1 MDKDKIA
8 FLFAGQGSQKI
19 GMAKDLYEN
28 IEICKEVIDKGEDLL
43 KMPIKEMMFNGSED
57 EIQATENAQPAIIL
71 ESIAIMRALQEENIQ
86 ATYTA
91 GLSLGEYASLV
102 YGNVLSEKDALEV
115 VKERGRIMGSSLP
128 KGLGKMAA
136 ILKLDDEKVKEL
148 INKCSVKGIIEGV
161 NYNCPGQ
168 IAIAGENEAIDMAI
182 LEAKEM
188 GGKAVELKVSG
199 PFHSSLLKNAS
210 EDFYEVL
217 KDIEVKSPLLKVYSN
232 YKGALYEDKDDIK
245 MILKKHIMSPVYF
258 EKILRDMMDRGVDT
272 FIEIGPGKALSGFV
286 KRINRKVR
294 TFNIDSAETFRK
306 TVDSLR
312 NLD

>member
-28 IEICKEVIDKGEDLL
+28 IEICKEVIDKGEDIL

>member
-28 IEICKEVIDKGEDLL
+28 IEICKEVIDKGEDIL

-71 ESIAIMRALQEENIQ
+71 ESIAIIRALQAENIQ

-91 GLSLGEYASLV
+91 GLSLGEYGSLV
-102 YGNVLSEKDALEV
+102 YANVLSEKDALEV

-210 EDFYEVL
+210 KDFYEVL
-217 KDIEVKSPLLKVYSN
+217 KDIEVKSPSLKVYSN

-286 KRINRKVR
+286 KRINRKVK